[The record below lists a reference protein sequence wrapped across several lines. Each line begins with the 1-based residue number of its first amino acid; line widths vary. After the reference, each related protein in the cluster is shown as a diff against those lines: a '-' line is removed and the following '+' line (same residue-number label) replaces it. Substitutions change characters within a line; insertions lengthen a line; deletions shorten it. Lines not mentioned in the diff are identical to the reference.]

1 MVEEGRPGL
10 EPAAVKRLA
19 DGRIFTAEQALKAG
33 LVDEIGHLDHAIEAT
48 EQLAQISESQ
58 VVMYHRP
65 GEYVE
70 NIYSRPPAMPV
81 QLVDIDVLS
90 LNSDRLPAGFY
101 YLWPPA
107 LQ

>member
-1 MVEEGRPGL
+1 
-10 EPAAVKRLA
+10 
-19 DGRIFTAEQALKAG
+19 
-33 LVDEIGHLDHAIEAT
+33 
-48 EQLAQISESQ
+48 
-58 VVMYHRP
+58 MYHRP

-70 NIYSRPPAMPV
+70 NIYSRPPATPL

-90 LNSDRLPAGFY
+90 LTSDRLPAGFY